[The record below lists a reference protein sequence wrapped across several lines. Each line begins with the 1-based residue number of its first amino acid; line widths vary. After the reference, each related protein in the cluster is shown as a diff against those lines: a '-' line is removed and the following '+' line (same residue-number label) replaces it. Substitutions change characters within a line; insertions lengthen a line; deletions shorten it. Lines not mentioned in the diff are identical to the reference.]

1 MSDVEVT
8 ELSEE
13 SYRDLTVL
21 SFHAQEVDDAER
33 ARGLA
38 PIYEEIRGTG
48 SGAAAGDEGSELHA
62 KLQALR
68 GEWEDSDPT
77 VCEVRVSR
85 EGVKVRRSGAW
96 RVTWIEEAGE
106 GHSKEIS
113 TLHREKDFAQV
124 GQGPTEGTVA
134 VDLHNHWVC
143 DSASKD
149 GDVVTVTFGPGETV
163 KTVSFPRI
171 EPQRRATLELRLDNP
186 RWIEGSGGLSCGL
199 SMLDDPK
206 HLSDEE
212 QAVLQRHQE
221 KLTDLQKRADQGD
234 RADKLKVAQARAQGP
249 PLSIWVTRNATY
261 TSKVPAAE

>member
-38 PIYEEIRGTG
+38 PIYDEIRG
-48 SGAAAGDEGSELHA
+48 SGAAASDEGSELHA
-62 KLQALR
+62 KLQAMR
-68 GEWEDSDPT
+68 GEWEDPDPT
-77 VCEVRVSR
+77 TCEVRVSR

-96 RVTWIEEAGE
+96 RVTWIEKAGD
-106 GHSKEIS
+106 GDSKEIS

-124 GQGPTEGTVA
+124 GQGSTEGTVA
-134 VDLHNHWVC
+134 VDLHNHWVY
-143 DSASKD
+143 DSSAGKD

-163 KTVSFPRI
+163 KTVSLPRV
-171 EPQRRATLELRLDNP
+171 EPHRRATLELRLANP
-186 RWIEGSGGLSCGL
+186 RWIEGSGELSCGL

-206 HLSDEE
+206 HLSADE

-221 KLTDLQKRADQGD
+221 KLTELQKRADQGD
-234 RADKLKVAQARAQGP
+234 RADKLKVAQVRAQGP
-249 PLSIWVTRNATY
+249 PLSIWVTRQATY